1 MRKRV
6 FSIYLLLGVFTLIG
20 CGSQYDSTSTTSEN
34 AKDMVNSST
43 IVDEVKVLTLAPSE
57 MSVEELCKVFG
68 YGKTVDLIEDIDTYY
83 SDSDQVVILGSYT
96 ILTGSAII
104 EGTPVD
110 ATTDKNSV
118 TIKELKY
125 LLNDRKEEID
135 SFYEKVK

>member
-83 SDSDQVVILGSYT
+83 SDSDQVVILDSHT

-110 ATTDKNSV
+110 ATTDQNSV

-125 LLNDRKEEID
+125 LLNDKKGEID